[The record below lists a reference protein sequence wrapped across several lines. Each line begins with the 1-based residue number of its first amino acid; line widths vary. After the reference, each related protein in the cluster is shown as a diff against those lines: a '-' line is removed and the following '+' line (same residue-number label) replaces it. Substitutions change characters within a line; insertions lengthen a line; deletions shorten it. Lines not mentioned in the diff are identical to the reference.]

1 VVAERRRALRIA
13 HPPDRGRAIC
23 RSTRRFRPIGRA
35 YSRKTLLNTAVVWN
49 YDVVRDR
56 RLVVLEPLP
65 QSTAGTQLTFLVNV
79 FDEIAR
85 RAPPVGR

>member
-1 VVAERRRALRIA
+1 M
-13 HPPDRGRAIC
+13 
-23 RSTRRFRPIGRA
+23 
-35 YSRKTLLNTAVVWN
+35 WN
-49 YDVVRDR
+49 YDVARDG